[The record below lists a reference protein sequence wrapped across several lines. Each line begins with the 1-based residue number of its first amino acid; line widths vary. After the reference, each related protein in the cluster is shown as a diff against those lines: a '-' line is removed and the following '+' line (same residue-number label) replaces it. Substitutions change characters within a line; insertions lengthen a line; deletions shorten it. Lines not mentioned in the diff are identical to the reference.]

1 MSGDVELLSQGTEPE
16 RLPREISRPAR
27 ATIAVGL
34 CLAAVAGGAFWWH
47 ADDAAR
53 AAQVAADAA
62 VRRAALT
69 FTPAPHQLA
78 GLVPRFQQV
87 RISTTDQRAQ
97 VTSRGHVDLDLQLVN
112 DGDLPLSLLSARL
125 PQAGVRSDPGPGGL
139 GSSAAVTVLPPG
151 TPTAVTLHLVV
162 LCPQGLA
169 GPAANHLDL
178 TLDDH
183 LGYVRSVSLDLR
195 ALPGFWDRVRG
206 SACATGSSGAAG
218 AAANHTAATVPLVVN
233 AVPTSVRWE
242 GGTTDG

>member
-1 MSGDVELLSQGTEPE
+1 MSGDLELLSQGSEPE
-16 RLPREISRPAR
+16 RLPRQVSRLTR

-47 ADDAAR
+47 ANDAAR
-53 AAQVAADAA
+53 AAQLAADEA

-69 FTPAPHQLA
+69 FTPAPHQPV

-139 GSSAAVTVLPPG
+139 VSSPAVTVLPPG

-169 GPAANHLDL
+169 GPAADHLDL

-183 LGYVRSVSLDLR
+183 AGYARSVALDLR
-195 ALPGFWDRVRG
+195 ALPGFWDHVRH
-206 SACATGSSGAAG
+206 SACTTGTGAG
-218 AAANHTAATVPLVVN
+218 AAADHTVAAVPLVVN